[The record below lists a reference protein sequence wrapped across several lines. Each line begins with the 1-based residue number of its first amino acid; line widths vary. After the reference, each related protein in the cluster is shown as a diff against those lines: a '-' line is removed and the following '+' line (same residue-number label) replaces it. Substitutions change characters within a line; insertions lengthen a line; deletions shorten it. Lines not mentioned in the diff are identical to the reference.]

1 MMLREGEGEGEG
13 ARACVCV
20 CVCVCARENSSTA
33 ASHNASV
40 KACGEKRASKRETIK
55 L

>member
-1 MMLREGEGEGEG
+1 MLREGEGEGEG
-13 ARACVCV
+13 ARV

>member
-1 MMLREGEGEGEG
+1 MLREGEGEGEG
-13 ARACVCV
+13 
-20 CVCVCARENSSTA
+20 

>member
-1 MMLREGEGEGEG
+1 MLREGEGEGEG
-13 ARACVCV
+13 ARVCV